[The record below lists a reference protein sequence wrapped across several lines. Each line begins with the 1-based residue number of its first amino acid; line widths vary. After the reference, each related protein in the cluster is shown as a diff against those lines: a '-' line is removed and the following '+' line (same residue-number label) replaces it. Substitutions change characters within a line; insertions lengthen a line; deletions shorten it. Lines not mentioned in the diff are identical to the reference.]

1 MNLLQNDAGAVS
13 AIAPFVPSFFDAGVD
28 QAQQDFAKATID
40 YSVTEAPLTSTEAGT
55 AAQHGR
61 SFAYVPFA
69 ASAATIAAVV
79 ECGQGNSVTPATWC
93 TTGNLELTVPQ
104 LAQIFTDLSP
114 LEQPPPNGGGI
125 GTWND
130 AQLLTLNPGLSG
142 VSAQSHNITAIENV
156 QPSACNTALESLFVN
171 NPTAK
176 AIWDAYLKFFEGNT
190 DDTPTDLWP
199 HTSTA
204 GTSDQ
209 LIAQTLI
216 KVNSQVTPPVP
227 DTDPTKWGQGDIA
240 PLPVDWIGPP
250 LNIPAIA
257 IQNAQ
262 GAFVA
267 PTVASTS
274 AALGDATMDPTTNLV
289 TFNANPTDAAAYP
302 MPVMSYLV
310 VPTSGLDPAK
320 ATALAAFIKFVLG
333 SAGQADVES
342 MGAAGVTPAM
352 VTAGLKVAAQVAAQ
366 ATTTTTTSTT
376 TPRSTSTTVAPTSS
390 GQGSAGGG
398 SGSNAT
404 PTSDTS
410 PSLALTGGVPWPV
423 PLGGSA
429 LVLMGFVAR
438 RTLRSRITPRG
449 SKP

>member
-1 MNLLQNDAGAVS
+1 MSIRRVGRRRRTTHLIGALSASVALVSFTGVRTSWGDTGAPLQAEGGSYAAPIMNLLQGDAGAVA

-28 QAQQDFAKATID
+28 QAQQDFAEATID
-40 YSVTEAPLTSTEAGT
+40 YSVTEAPLTATEVGT

-69 ASAATIAAVV
+69 ASATTIAAVV
-79 ECGQGNSVTPATWC
+79 ECGQGDTVTPATWC

-114 LEQPPPNGGGI
+114 LEQPPPGGGGI

-130 AQLLTLNPGLSG
+130 SQLLGLNPGLLG
-142 VSAQSHNITAIENV
+142 VSTQSHNITAIEDV
-156 QPSACNTALESLFVN
+156 QPTASNTSLESLFVS
-171 NPTAK
+171 NPTAR
-176 AIWDAYLKFFEGNT
+176 AIWDAYLKYFEGNT

-204 GTSDQ
+204 GTSEQ

-216 KVNSQVTPPVP
+216 KVNSQLTPPVP
-227 DTDPTKWGQGDIA
+227 DANPTHWGQGDIA
-240 PLPVDWIGPP
+240 PLPVDWVGPP
-250 LNIPAIA
+250 LNIPTIA
-257 IQNAQ
+257 VQNAA
-262 GAFVA
+262 GAYVA
-267 PTVASTS
+267 PTVASTN
-274 AALGDATMDPTTNLV
+274 AALRDATVDPTTNLV
-289 TFNANPTDAAAYP
+289 NFNANPDDAAAYP

-352 VTAGLKVAAQVAAQ
+352 ITAGLKVADQVAAQ
-366 ATTTTTTSTT
+366 ATSTT
-376 TPRSTSTTVAPTSS
+376 AHDHDIDVDNR
-390 GQGSAGGG
+390 GAG
-398 SGSNAT
+398 N
-404 PTSDTS
+404 
-410 PSLALTGGVPWPV
+410 
-423 PLGGSA
+423 
-429 LVLMGFVAR
+429 
-438 RTLRSRITPRG
+438 LRSGVDGWRVG
-449 SKP
+449 E